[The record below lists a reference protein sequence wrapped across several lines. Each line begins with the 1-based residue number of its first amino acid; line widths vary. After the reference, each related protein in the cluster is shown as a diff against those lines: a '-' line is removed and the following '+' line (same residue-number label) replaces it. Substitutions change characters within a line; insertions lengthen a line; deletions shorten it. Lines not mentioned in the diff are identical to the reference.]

1 MDSIARLLLF
11 AVRELRPAERLS
23 AGASRITAAAVL
35 SAAAAVVLTIAM
47 ACVIAAGWIAL
58 IPIVGPALA
67 ALYSAFGLLVVAALL
82 WLLARNRIKR
92 ESPEPAHERPHGG
105 LHNGLQTGL
114 NALLGDGGL
123 DDVKRLWGDH
133 KVPILLA
140 ALIAGM
146 TVAGATQ
153 EPEHRSD
160 RR

>member
-1 MDSIARLLLF
+1 MESIVRLLLF
-11 AVRELRPAERLS
+11 AVSELRPAERLS

-35 SAAAAVVLTIAM
+35 SAAAVVVLTIAM

-67 ALYSAFGLLVVAALL
+67 ALYSAFGLLVVAAVL

-92 ESPEPAHERPHGG
+92 ESPEAAREGPRGG
-105 LHNGLQTGL
+105 LQNGL
-114 NALLGDGGL
+114 NALLGDNGL

-146 TVAGATQ
+146 TIAGATQ
-153 EPEHRSD
+153 EPDHKRD

>member
-1 MDSIARLLLF
+1 MESIARLLLF

-35 SAAAAVVLTIAM
+35 SAAAVVVLTIAM
-47 ACVIAAGWIAL
+47 ACMIAAAWIAM
-58 IPIVGPALA
+58 IPIVGSALA
-67 ALYSAFGLLVVAALL
+67 ALYSAFGLLVVAAVL

-92 ESPEPAHERPHGG
+92 ESPEPAQHGPHGD
-105 LHNGLQTGL
+105 LHNGL
-114 NALLGDGGL
+114 NALLGDNGL

-133 KVPILLA
+133 RVPILLA

-153 EPEHRSD
+153 EPEP
-160 RR
+160 RRRRD